1 MSKPAINPVI
11 EFGVKSQLAK
21 LLATENIR
29 IEHRP
34 GIPTAAFDVK
44 NRMLILPVWKNISE
58 DLYDMLI
65 LHETAHAIDTPADG
79 WINEIK
85 RIAKKHHSNSIHA
98 KLAEDSIKDFMNVI
112 EDARIDKRQKRRYP
126 GGRRN
131 YVKGLAELHERDFFG
146 LKASGKDVNSFAF
159 IDRANI
165 YFKGGTSMGIRFD
178 AKEQG
183 YIKRMEDAETFEE
196 VVQLTDEI
204 YQYARST
211 KQMMEFK
218 GKISIILKDGNGADG
233 DDINIDDLKDFDD
246 VEIIDERSS
255 DGSGDQDSKDKGNS
269 KDAKGDSKD
278 ADASDGSQEGTKP
291 SSDEAGNKSSPDKA
305 SPYAHQVEDGYD
317 LNSYAPSDF
326 YIPMVET
333 EVAAAEKMKEI
344 VLSVDDPYVY
354 VDTPK
359 FRLDNIVDDFSVVI
373 PQMESS
379 VAWVNNSTR
388 ARHLSSLWKWK
399 NDERKSISFM
409 VKEFEM
415 RKAADTHSKITIA
428 KTGVL
433 DTNKLHSYRY
443 NDDVFRRNAIVPE
456 GKNHGFVMFLDWSG
470 SMRDNLKH
478 TMKQLFSLVLFCKN
492 VQIPFD
498 VYLFRDPC
506 GHDVNIG
513 NQFIAEP
520 GALKFKS
527 FKLRNILSSRMNTQM
542 LNKAMDLLWL
552 ACYNYFDSD
561 HMTGTPLNQAILVA
575 HEIVNEFRRKNRVQ
589 VVSTIILSDGGSDS
603 CLGICGEPEPVHI
616 KARYFLRDH
625 VTGKIY
631 SIGNHPRNGYQAI
644 TYTFTKM
651 LKDRTDS
658 NVVGFYLFN
667 GSYDN
672 LSYHVPTT
680 ELKKPE
686 TKKLWLDEG
695 FVTSVTAGYDEYH
708 ILNSQK
714 FAENKPVLNI
724 TAGTSAV
731 NAFTQFNNKKR
742 VSRVLLRNFIIRI
755 SNFKKEKEIH
765 NRT

>member
-1 MSKPAINPVI
+1 MSLKPTSSQNPAI

-44 NRMLILPVWKNISE
+44 NRLLILPVWQNISE

-65 LHETAHAIDTPADG
+65 LHETAHAIDTPSDG

-98 KLAEDSIKDFMNVI
+98 KLAEDSIKDFLNVI

-204 YQYARST
+204 YQYARSNN
-211 KQMMEFK
+211 QMMEFK
-218 GKISIILKDGNGADG
+218 GKISIILKDGNGDGAG

-246 VEIIDERSS
+246 VEIVDERSS
-255 DGSGDQDSKDKGNS
+255 GGSGDQDGEDKGN
-269 KDAKGDSKD
+269 SKD

-291 SSDEAGNKSSPDKA
+291 SSGEAGNKSSPGKA
-305 SPYAHQVEDGYD
+305 NPYAHQVKDGYD
-317 LNSYAPSDF
+317 HNIYAPSD
-326 YIPMVET
+326 YIPKVET

-344 VLSVDDPYVY
+344 VLSTDDPYVY
-354 VDTPK
+354 VNTPK
-359 FRLDNIVDDFSVVI
+359 FRLNNIVEDFSVVI
-373 PQMESS
+373 PQMESA
-379 VAWVNNSTR
+379 VAWVGNSAR
-388 ARHLSSLWKWK
+388 ARHLSYLQKWK

-428 KTGVL
+428 KTGIL

-506 GHDVNIG
+506 GRDVNLHD
-513 NQFIAEP
+513 QFIAEP
-520 GALKFKS
+520 GALKFRS

-561 HMTGTPLNQAILVA
+561 QMTGTPLNQAILVA

-589 VVSTIILSDGGSDS
+589 IVNTIILSDGGSDS
-603 CLGICGEPEPVHI
+603 CLGICNDPGYA

-631 SIGNHPRNGYQAI
+631 PIDDHPRNGHRAI

-658 NVVGFYLFN
+658 NVVGFYLFDGN
-667 GSYDN
+667 YNS

-680 ELKKPE
+680 ELNKPE

-695 FVTSVTAGYDEYH
+695 FVTSVTAGYDEYY
-708 ILNSQK
+708 ILNPQK
-714 FAENKPVLNI
+714 FTEKKPVLNI
-724 TAGTSAV
+724 TAGTSAA